1 MLQIRQAR
9 QVRVPLPTLTERQK
23 LSVARLS
30 RILAA
35 LALAATLLSAP
46 AAAGKGMTFT
56 SPQAAYE
63 QGIGALKAGRLE
75 IALPAL
81 EYAAS
86 KEVFLAQFYLA
97 RMYADNSGPYTDHAK
112 AYMLYQ
118 RIADEHADVDPDYDQ
133 RAPFV
138 ARSFTAL
145 AGYLLSGLSEISLK
159 PTPHRA
165 AEYLQHAATYFNDQ
179 DAQFEL
185 AKLYLKGE
193 GVPEDTKL
201 AVHWLSVL
209 TEKGH
214 ASAQAFLAD
223 LYWRGKH
230 VPKNEG
236 RALAL
241 ITVAVEHAPVNERI
255 WIEDIHQNIFCG
267 ASLGV
272 RNEADGLVADWRQRY
287 GRRQTVT
294 IDRHGLSPL
303 QIGPVRTCGN
313 GEPVRTVQAKPP
325 VESGRSNV
333 STSALRGS
341 MSGSVLPAGNAMTFG
356 GKGGNSLPLSDLA
369 RPASD

>member
-1 MLQIRQAR
+1 M
-9 QVRVPLPTLTERQK
+9 PLPTLAERQK

-30 RILAA
+30 QAIAG
-35 LALAATLLSAP
+35 LALAAALISTP
-46 AAAGKGMTFT
+46 AAAAGRGVTFT

-63 QGIGALKAGRLE
+63 QGIGALKAGRFE

-81 EYAAS
+81 EHAAG
-86 KEVFLAQFYLA
+86 KDVFLAQFYLA
-97 RMYADNSGPYTDHAK
+97 RIYADNTGPYTEHAK

-118 RIADEHADVDPDYDQ
+118 RIADEHADIDPDYDQ

-138 ARSFTAL
+138 ARSFVAL
-145 AGYLLSGLSEISLK
+145 AAYLRNGLPEIALK
-159 PTPHRA
+159 PNAYRA

-193 GVPEDTKL
+193 GVPEDTKR

-214 ASAQAFLAD
+214 PSAQAFLAD

-255 WIEDIHQNIFCG
+255 WIEDIHQNIYCG
-267 ASLGV
+267 AAQGV

-287 GRRQTVT
+287 GRRQGMTV
-294 IDRHGLSPL
+294 DRHGLSPL

-313 GEPVRTVQAKPP
+313 GEPVRSVQAKPP
-325 VESGRSNV
+325 VDPGRSNV

-341 MSGSVLPAGNAMTFG
+341 VSGSALPAGNSLTLGATG
-356 GKGGNSLPLSDLA
+356 GGNSLPLSDLA
-369 RPASD
+369 RPAVD